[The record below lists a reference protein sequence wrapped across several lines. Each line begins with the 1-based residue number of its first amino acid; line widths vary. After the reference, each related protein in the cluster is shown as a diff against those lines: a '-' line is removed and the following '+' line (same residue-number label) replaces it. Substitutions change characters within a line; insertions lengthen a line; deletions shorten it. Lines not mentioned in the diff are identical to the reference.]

1 MKTSQTQIV
10 VILLAG
16 SLLAGC
22 RMQLGNRLLNGGGG
36 SPSTPVAEAPTT
48 EIPTVAPTNTPSPTA
63 TATLTPTPNP
73 SAVGLPAETSGA
85 DVLDF
90 VASMCKAD
98 WFTEGGSLPCPGD
111 PNNSNGGLVLRL
123 PGDQQD
129 LPPDYPVLLMYP
141 PQATF
146 DTVFSRYPAL
156 AVQKGDRFR
165 AVLECRLHSFCDVDF
180 TLGFY
185 DGNGARSGVAHWPY
199 RFTGDPVV
207 VDYPLDG
214 LAGLTVQFSLSLRA
228 VGPSLDAYGVWIL
241 PHIYRPA
248 P

>member
-1 MKTSQTQIV
+1 MKTSQTTIAV
-10 VILLAG
+10 FLLA

-22 RMQLGNRLLNGGGG
+22 RMQVANRLLNGG
-36 SPSTPVAEAPTT
+36 APTPPSFTQVPPT
-48 EIPTVAPTNTPSPTA
+48 ELPTAIPTTTPAPTA
-63 TATLTPTPNP
+63 TASPTPTPNP
-73 SAVGLPAETSGA
+73 SAVGLPAEASGT
-85 DVLDF
+85 DPLDF

-111 PNNSNGGLVLRL
+111 QNNSNGGFALRL

-129 LPPDYPVLLMYP
+129 LPPDYPILLTYP
-141 PQATF
+141 PQANS
-146 DTVFSRYPAL
+146 DTIFSKYPAF

-180 TLGFY
+180 ALGYY

-199 RFTGDPVV
+199 RFTDNPIV
-207 VDYPLDG
+207 VDYSLDG

-228 VGPSLDAYGVWIL
+228 AGPSLDAYGVWIL